1 MSGRDGGSPL
11 VDGEI
16 PLGGHATATS
26 ATSGPAT
33 PSGEF
38 LTLTLEDLIPDA
50 RGEVVILSDTGHDI
64 AVVTQQPIASQGVE
78 ASHVTAAGLDVTGYG
93 FCTFAE
99 GITLFF
105 PPGQR
110 LFVTDEG

>member
-1 MSGRDGGSPL
+1 MSGRDDGSPI
-11 VDGEI
+11 VDGPI
-16 PLGGHATATS
+16 PLGDHDA
-26 ATSGPAT
+26 PAT
-33 PSGEF
+33 GLAVPAGEL

-50 RGEVVILSDTGHDI
+50 RGEVVILSDAGHDI
-64 AVVTQQPIASQGVE
+64 AVVTHQPIANQGIE
-78 ASHVTAAGLDVTGYG
+78 ASHVTAAGLDVSGYG

-99 GITLFF
+99 GITLFY